1 MHNPCSSP
9 YFKSESHQMKLALGF
24 QRQILLVFLPGRKGK
39 PFQTFSLIQNSKNLS
54 SLWLKGKAVPGLG
67 REDHSSVQQH
77 SPPSRPHPTGLGP
90 PIGRGINDAFLTQT
104 VHVHRTVGSGSS
116 LTESLITRSKSWA
129 WHPRG
134 PICFHLFHCLT
145 IFSASHPIIVD
156 AVGQRVI
163 REVHKN
169 GSVDPSHQREGRRK
183 MEGRKGRTTE
193 RRTLQNLK
201 SALPSCL
208 RAYDHYLSI

>member
-9 YFKSESHQMKLALGF
+9 YFKSESHQMKLALWF
-24 QRQILLVFLPGRKGK
+24 QRRILLVFLPGRKGK

-67 REDHSSVQQH
+67 REVHSSVQQH

-90 PIGRGINDAFLTQT
+90 PISRGINDAFLTQT
-104 VHVHRTVGSGSS
+104 VHVHRTVRLGSS
-116 LTESLITRSKSWA
+116 VTESLITRSKSWA

-134 PICFHLFHCLT
+134 PICFHLFHCPT
-145 IFSASHPIIVD
+145 SFSASQPITVSCCWSKGD
-156 AVGQRVI
+156 S
-163 REVHKN
+163 
-169 GSVDPSHQREGRRK
+169 GSAWKWFSGSQSPKGGKEDGRR
-183 MEGRKGRTTE
+183 GRTRE
-193 RRTLQNLK
+193 RGRALQNPK